1 MKKILSYLL
10 VICIIL
16 TSIPVSTVSAAEDD
30 SVVFTGATT
39 TQFGSSKDEIYAEV
53 KVGDGSSTVGSKYGD
68 WLQYNGMV
76 YLNGEPV
83 EKPMWPADKYI
94 GVNVEGAD
102 TVEFRKGTVFTDSSN
117 NKSFTIGETVTFIYK
132 DGAWIDKRN
141 ENAKRTYTNL
151 TSSKMTINMGGYN
164 AKDSQTYFYFNTDEK
179 LPYSDWTAYG
189 TIKAKVD
196 GEDMDVAVGTAGNEK
211 IMSFYFMS
219 DSNNIFANAT
229 EIVIAAGTEVADPG
243 SLVGLKF
250 EGELKLIKKEG
261 EWVTSTQKEKTFTN
275 VKSEKAKVVGY
286 DYQADN
292 KQSYFYINLG
302 VALPHASSDVWGM
315 YNSIT
320 IYIDGEPR
328 DVLVGGAG
336 DGKILALYV
345 QEDTKNVIKNAQKIM
360 IPANTAT
367 TFGNDPTKAIKFVGD
382 LTFYHHKEGWSTD
395 ATSKVKLTD
404 IKSSKFKIISY
415 DYQEDNKQTYFYI
428 QTNEKMPLKDYS
440 LYRDPIELSIDGK
453 TYKAL
458 LGSTDNAKIFALYIQ
473 NDNKNIIKTAKKIT
487 IKDGTLSV
495 TTNGDKGVRFNGA
508 FNLYNTK
515 YGWSTTK
522 KTTVKYVDIKT
533 KDSMVTYYGDNVD
546 MAQTAFYIK
555 VQQKMPLKDWS
566 AYRDMIKVK
575 VDGKIYSAQIASTD
589 DEKIFAIYILNGGYK
604 IASKAKKVVI
614 PKGTFSNTVDGKK
627 GIKFSKDFTLYNK
640 DGWKTTLKT
649 NNTYNEVVVSFDGN
663 SVTGGYI
670 SISAKLKNQPD
681 KDIIDVYGDWSLAM
695 GNINMGTY
703 NKKGKIVEED
713 YLINYNIATSIFYL
727 DTLNLIERETITIK
741 AGTVLN
747 ISNADSSVPIKI
759 ANTLRLV
766 RDEKDEWVVDTEGS
780 TTVDISANG
789 TETLEASDASP
800 ATKDNTEIIIFR
812 TMIVMLMCAIFI
824 TASFNKI
831 RKENNK

>member
-10 VICIIL
+10 VICIML
-16 TSIPVSTVSAAEDD
+16 TSIPVSTVSAATNEEMT
-30 SVVFTGATT
+30 FTGATT
-39 TQFGSSKDEIYAEV
+39 TMFSANPAIEIYAEV
-53 KVGDGSSTVGSKYGD
+53 KVGDGTTTVGAVYTD
-68 WLQYNGMV
+68 WEQYKGTV
-76 YLNGEPV
+76 YLDGTAA
-83 EKPMWPADKYI
+83 EKELWPADKYV
-94 GVNVEGAD
+94 GFNVEGASI
-102 TVEFRKGTVFTDSSN
+102 VEIKAGSTFSSAKTG
-117 NKSFTIGETVTFIYK
+117 KSFTVKETITFIYK
-132 DGAWIDKRN
+132 NGAWIDKN
-141 ENAKRTYTNL
+141 NVNAEVTYTEL
-151 TSSKMTINMGGYN
+151 TSSKITINMGGYN
-164 AKDSQTYFYFNTDEK
+164 ASQSQTYFYFNIDEK

-189 TIKAKVD
+189 TVSAKVD
-196 GEDMDVAVGTAGNEK
+196 GENMDVTFGTAGNDK
-211 IMSFYFMS
+211 IMSMYIAN
-219 DSNNIFANAT
+219 DSNNIFANAE
-229 EIVIAAGTEVADPG
+229 EIVIAAGTKVVEPG
-243 SLVGLKF
+243 SFKGLHF
-250 EGELKLIKKEG
+250 NGELKLIKKNG
-261 EWVTSTQKEKTFTN
+261 EWVTLTQKEKTFTN
-275 VKSEKAKVVGY
+275 VNSSSAKVVGY
-286 DYQADN
+286 DYQTNA
-292 KQSYFYINLG
+292 KQSYFYIDLG

-320 IYIDGEPR
+320 IYVDGVPTE
-328 DVLVGGAG
+328 VLVGGAG
-336 DGKILALYV
+336 EKNLLALYI
-345 QEDTKNVIKNAQKIM
+345 QEDTKNIIKNAQKIM

-367 TFGNDPTKAIKFVGD
+367 TFGNDPTKAIMFKGD

-404 IKSSKFKIISY
+404 IKASKFKIISY
-415 DYQEDNKQTYFYI
+415 DYQENNKQTYFYI

-440 LYRDPIELSIDGK
+440 LYRDPIELDIDGK

-458 LGSTDNAKIFALYIQ
+458 LGSTDNEKIFAIYIQ
-473 NDNKNIIKTAKKIT
+473 NDEKNLIKNAKKIT

-495 TTNGDKGVRFNGA
+495 TTNGDKGVRFSGS
-508 FNLYNTK
+508 FTLYNTQ

-522 KTTVKYVDIKT
+522 KTTVKYVDIKS
-533 KDSMVTYYGDNVD
+533 KDSMVTYYGDSSD
-546 MAQTAFYIK
+546 SAQTAFYIK

-575 VDGKIYSAQIASTD
+575 VDGKTYSAQIASTD
-589 DEKIFAIYILNGGYK
+589 DPYIFAIYILNGGYK

-614 PKGTFSNTVDGKK
+614 PKGTFSNTVDGKN
-627 GIKFSKDFTLYNK
+627 GIKFSKNFTLYNK

-649 NNTYNEVVVSFDGN
+649 NNTYNEVIVSFDGN

-670 SISAKLKNQPD
+670 SISAKLKNQPN

-747 ISNADSSVPIKI
+747 ITNANSSVPIKI

-766 RDEKDEWVVDTEGS
+766 RDEKDEWVVDTANS
-780 TTVDISANG
+780 TSVDVSANG
-789 TETLEASDASP
+789 TETLEATDASP
-800 ATKDNTEIIIFR
+800 LTKDNTEVVIFR
-812 TMIVMLMCAIFI
+812 TMIIMLMCAMFI

-831 RKENNK
+831 RKENK